1 MRWLV
6 PFLFLW
12 IHWEVFAQL
21 ENELGKP
28 LAEISVKELDQV
40 SLDTR
45 EQIYASNLQGD
56 IFLFD
61 ASGKQLNYFSPARQ
75 AKLSQLE
82 AAWSVTI
89 FSFSEDL
96 QEYRILDRFLNPIA
110 ERNFLDASVNLPKAA
125 TLGNNN
131 IVWVW
136 DESDLSLKRMDYL
149 RNLILDIQPLNLIT
163 SVKSLQITALKEYK
177 NRLFAL
183 IPNEGVLVFDN
194 QGNLLLDLKLPKV
207 EKLSLY
213 KDYLLW
219 LENGTLMG
227 YNLSQQSVENIQALD
242 TPEGSYVLLGQT
254 KLLLVN
260 AEKIEVYS
268 IPDTLKN
275 LQ

>member
-1 MRWLV
+1 MRWLLS
-6 PFLFLW
+6 FLFIW
-12 IHWEVFAQL
+12 INWEVYSQIK
-21 ENELGKP
+21 NDLGEP
-28 LAEISVKELDQV
+28 LSEISVKELDQV

-45 EQIYASNLQGD
+45 DQIYVSNLQGD

-61 ASGKQLNYFSPARQ
+61 ATGKQLNYFSPARQ

-163 SVKSLQITALKEYK
+163 SVKSLQISALKEYK

-219 LENGTLMG
+219 LENGNLMG
-227 YNLSQQSVENIQALD
+227 YNLSQQTIENIQAFTASVD
-242 TPEGSYVLLGQT
+242 SYVFVGQT
-254 KLLLVN
+254 KLLLVQG
-260 AEKIEVYS
+260 EKIEIYP
-268 IPDTLKN
+268 IPDSLKE

>member
-1 MRWLV
+1 MRWVLSFV
-6 PFLFLW
+6 FFW
-12 IHWEVFAQL
+12 INWGVFSQVEDAL
-21 ENELGKP
+21 SKP
-28 LAEISVKELDQV
+28 IAEIPLQELDQV

-45 EQIYASNLQGD
+45 DQIYVSNPQGD
-56 IFLFD
+56 IFLFNT
-61 ASGKQLNYFSPARQ
+61 SGKQQNYFSPARQ

-110 ERNFLDASVNLPKAA
+110 ERNFLDASVNLAKAA

-149 RNLILDIQPLNLIT
+149 RNLILDVQPLNLIT
-163 SVKSLQITALKEYK
+163 SVKNLQISALKEYK
-177 NRLFAL
+177 NRVFAL
-183 IPNEGVLVFDN
+183 IPDEGVLIFDN
-194 QGNLLLDLKLPKV
+194 QGNLLLDLKLPQLT
-207 EKLSLY
+207 KLSLY

-219 LENGTLMG
+219 LENGYLMG
-227 YNLSQQSVENIQALD
+227 FNLSSRTVEEIQPLKTQA
-242 TPEGSYVLLGQT
+242 GSYALVGQT
-254 KLLLVN
+254 VFLLIHS
-260 AEKIEVYS
+260 EKIEVYP
-268 IPDTLKN
+268 IPESLKE

>member
-1 MRWLV
+1 MKWLLFFF
-6 PFLFLW
+6 FLGINW
-12 IHWEVFAQL
+12 GVFSQVNEQL
-21 ENELGKP
+21 GEP
-28 LAEISVKELDQV
+28 LAEITLKELDLV

-45 EQIYASNLQGD
+45 DQLYISNLQGD

-61 ASGKQLNYFSPARQ
+61 ASGKQQNYFSPSRQ

-110 ERNFLDASVNLPKAA
+110 ELNFLEASVNLPKAA

-136 DESDLSLKRMDYL
+136 DESDISLKRLDYL
-149 RNLILDIQPLNLIT
+149 RNLVLDAQPLNLIT

-177 NRLFAL
+177 NRVFGL
-183 IPNEGVLVFDN
+183 IPDEGVLVFDN
-194 QGNLLLDLKLPKV
+194 QGNLLFDLKLPQI

-219 LENGTLMG
+219 LENGKLMG
-227 YNLSQQSVENIQALD
+227 YNLSKSSVESIQDLSA
-242 TPEGSYVLLGQT
+242 PSGSYVLVGQT
-254 KLLLVN
+254 KLVLIQP
-260 AEKIEVYS
+260 EIIEIFP
-268 IPDTLKN
+268 IPDSLKK
-275 LQ
+275 LE